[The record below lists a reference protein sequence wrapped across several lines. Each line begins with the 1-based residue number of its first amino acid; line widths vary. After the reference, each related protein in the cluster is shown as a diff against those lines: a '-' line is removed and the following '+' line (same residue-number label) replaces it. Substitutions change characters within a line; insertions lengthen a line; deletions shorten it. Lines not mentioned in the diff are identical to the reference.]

1 MQNAYGLFSPKKAGE
16 MMNFNELFILQF
28 MMFAEMAA
36 GYVLCR
42 TRILNPKDRS
52 VFSKTVVNLLLP
64 CSIINSFQTELN
76 AQLMKDFMTVLL
88 VSVGIQVFCTILA
101 STLFNNIKKDQKPV
115 LQYAT
120 VCSNAGFLGNAVAE
134 GVYGET
140 GLLYGQIYL
149 IPLRIVMWTAGISY
163 FEGKSDFRTK
173 LIKIIT
179 HPCIIAVI
187 IGLLLMMTGF
197 TLPAAIAR
205 TMTSLGRCSTP
216 LIMLFLGMVL
226 AETGFK
232 GMINKDTLL
241 FSLLRLILIPAAVL
255 LVCVV
260 LHIDSFITGLSVLL
274 AAMPAGS
281 TTSVLAEQYKA
292 DVAFASK
299 VVVMTTLGSIILLPA
314 WVILLSMLGS

>member
-1 MQNAYGLFSPKKAGE
+1 
-16 MMNFNELFILQF
+16 MNFKELFILQF
-28 MMFAEMAA
+28 MMFAEMTA
-36 GYVLCR
+36 GWLLCKAK
-42 TRILNPKDRS
+42 ILNSKDRS
-52 VFSKTVVNLLLP
+52 VFSKAVVNLLLP
-64 CSIINSFQTELN
+64 CNIVKSFQTELN
-76 AQLMKDFMTVLL
+76 ADLMKDFMIVLL
-88 VSVGIQVFCTILA
+88 VSIGIQIFCTILA
-101 STLFNNIKKDQKPV
+101 STLFNRMKKEQKPV

-134 GVYGET
+134 GVYGEM

-163 FEGKSDFRTK
+163 FEGKSDFRSK

-187 IGLLLMMTGF
+187 IGLVLMISGI
-197 TLPAAIAR
+197 TLPSAIDR
-205 TMTSLGRCSTP
+205 TLTSLGRCSTP

-226 AETGFK
+226 AETGFE
-232 GMINKDTLL
+232 GMISKDTLL
-241 FSLLRLILIPAAVL
+241 YSLLRLILIPAAVL
-255 LVCVV
+255 LVCRILNV
-260 LHIDSFITGLSVLL
+260 DAFITGLSVLL

-299 VVVMTTLGSIILLPA
+299 VVVLTTLGSIILLPA
-314 WVILLSMLGS
+314 WVYLLQVI